1 MSSCFSMASG
11 IRTVIDKLLY
21 TKTGQIITSCIFGIA
36 FALLFQRVCK
46 ENCTKYF
53 APYIEEVHG
62 KVFKLEDTC
71 YKYSP
76 YIVKCEGAKN
86 VLDPYEANAKPVN
99 KLVYKSNISE
109 N

>member
-1 MSSCFSMASG
+1 MTSG
-11 IRTVIDKLLY
+11 LRSVIDKLFY
-21 TKTGQIITSCIFGIA
+21 TKLGQVITSALFGFA

-46 ENCTKYF
+46 EDCTKYF
-53 APYIEEVHG
+53 APYIEEVSN

-76 YIVKCEGAKN
+76 YLVRCETAKN
-86 VLDPYEANAKPVN
+86 VLDPYHTDTKPSN
-99 KLVYKSNISE
+99 KLVYKTNISE